1 MMTQVMESA
10 WWHLAGWTMLG
21 VLVVGLLIG
30 CAGAILRGVLGRC
43 RPVVRYWCA
52 LILLGLLATSPAF
65 VLIII
70 TPEMVRPMIADD
82 LANQSTTAHDAQFN
96 EAGAQAGESASA
108 RTLPITDNEYRA
120 IGSTQAPAH
129 ITRAVHL
136 LPWIWLGGAP
146 VTLLLML
153 FGVIGAERLR
163 HCSESISSGTIHNIL
178 RRAVEQMNIRARVAV
193 AICDRIA
200 TPALVGVI
208 RPMILL
214 PPAAVT
220 GWPIE
225 QLEMAIMHELAHIRR
240 LDNLVN
246 LLQRLIEAV
255 YFFNPAVWYISN
267 WVRAEREYCCDD
279 VVVAQGLCPTR
290 YASFLTVLAVSSMRI
305 PSPALGLAATGVKRR
320 VVRILGGQTNALEI
334 SRAQFT
340 VAVLTIFLS
349 GAALLLLAPI
359 ASPAVAD
366 AHAENQPAGESG
378 PEDSILG
385 GAAPG
390 EATPSER
397 NWTLADLPQQIR
409 STVSVRPVNTRV
421 EDGGVSSVV
430 GQSVTLREA
439 LHIATGIRRDL
450 IVGPTDFLDETV
462 LDFRIDERQ
471 WGASR
476 DTGALVSALYS
487 TFRLS
492 LRVEEQER
500 EVFVLRKGIAWESK
514 LIASD
519 LRNWMSLEPGQCVAT
534 GIDMAYLC
542 GKLEE
547 ELSLPV
553 IDETQLNGWFD
564 LSLRW
569 NPDEPASLIAAVHEQ
584 VGLALVRETRPFDLL
599 LVDVRPRQPK
609 AADREVAP
617 LAS

>member
-1 MMTQVMESA
+1 MMTQIMESA
-10 WWHLAGWTMLG
+10 WWDLAGWTMLG
-21 VLVVGLLIG
+21 VLVVGLLIA

-52 LILLGLLATSPAF
+52 LILLGFLATSPAF

-70 TPEMVRPMIADD
+70 TPELVRPMIADD
-82 LANQSTTAHDAQFN
+82 LPNKSTTTHHTQFN
-96 EAGAQAGESASA
+96 EAGARAAESASA

-120 IGSTQAPAH
+120 VGSIQAPARM
-129 ITRAVHL
+129 TRAVRL
-136 LPWIWLGGAP
+136 LPWVWLGGAP

-163 HCSESISSGTIHNIL
+163 HCSERIDSGTIHNVL
-178 RRAVEQMNIRARVAV
+178 RRAVEQMHIRARMAV

-220 GWPIE
+220 GWPID

-267 WVRAEREYCCDD
+267 WARAEREYCCDD

-290 YASFLTVLAVSSMRI
+290 YASFLSLLAVSRMRV
-305 PSPALGLAATGVKRR
+305 PSPAIGLAATGVKRR
-320 VVRILGGQTNALEI
+320 VVRILGCQPSALEI
-334 SRAQFT
+334 SRAQFI

-349 GAALLLLAPI
+349 GAALLLLAPV

-366 AHAENQPAGESG
+366 AQAEN
-378 PEDSILG
+378 
-385 GAAPG
+385 PG
-390 EATPSER
+390 QRTWS
-397 NWTLADLPQQIR
+397 LSDLPQQIR
-409 STVSVRPVNTRV
+409 STVSVRPVEMRS
-421 EDGGVSSVV
+421 EDGSVSSVV
-430 GQSVTLREA
+430 GQGVTLREA

-450 IVGPTDFLDETV
+450 IVGPTGFLDETV
-462 LDFRIDERQ
+462 LDFRIDERE

-476 DTGALVSALYS
+476 ATGALVSALYS

-492 LRVEEQER
+492 LRVKEQER
-500 EVFVLRKGIAWESK
+500 EVFVLRKGSGWESK

-519 LRNWMSLEPGQCVAT
+519 LRNWVALEPGKCAAR

-553 IDETQLNGWFD
+553 INETHLNGWFD
-564 LSLRW
+564 LSFRW

-584 VGLALVRETRPFDLL
+584 VGLVIVRETRPFDLL
-599 LVDVRPRQPK
+599 LVDVRPRRPK
-609 AADREVAP
+609 ATDPEVAP
-617 LAS
+617 LTS